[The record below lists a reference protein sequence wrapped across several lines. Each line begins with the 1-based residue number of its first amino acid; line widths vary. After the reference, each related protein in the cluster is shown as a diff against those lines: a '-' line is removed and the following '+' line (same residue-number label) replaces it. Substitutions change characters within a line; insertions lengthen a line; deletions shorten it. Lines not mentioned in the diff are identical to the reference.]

1 MASANLDGI
10 GMTSPRARARM
21 VERLRA
27 QGILNPKVLEAMAK
41 VPRHRFVD
49 EALASRAYE
58 DTALPIGFGQTLSQP
73 YTVARLAELAVGP
86 RRPDKVLEVGT
97 GSGYQTAI
105 LAQLAGTVYTVECIE
120 ALQKKARFRLY
131 DLKIYNVKYAH
142 SDGSQG
148 WPKYAPYDVIVV
160 TAAAWEIP
168 DPLLK
173 QLAPGGVLVIPVEQG
188 PRQILKRITCTE
200 AGYAVEDIEPVKFVP
215 LLGSKG

>member
-1 MASANLDGI
+1 MSVNLDGI
-10 GMTSPRARARM
+10 GMTSRRTRDRM
-21 VERLRA
+21 IERLKA

-58 DTALPIGFGQTLSQP
+58 DTALPIGFGQTISQP
-73 YTVARLAELAVGP
+73 YTVAKMTELAIGQ

-105 LAQLAGTVYTVECIE
+105 LAHLAGTVYTVERIA
-120 ALQKKARFRLY
+120 ALQKKARLRLY

-142 SDGSQG
+142 TDGSLG
-148 WPKYAPYDVIVV
+148 WPKHAPYDAIVV
-160 TAAAWEIP
+160 TAAAWEVP
-168 DPLLK
+168 DPLLR
-173 QLAPGGVLVIPVEQG
+173 QLRPGGVLVIPVRQG
-188 PRQILKRITCTE
+188 AVQVLKRVTATY

-215 LLGSKG
+215 LLGGKG